1 VAKSFIKTA
10 SKRGLLLAFAVVVA
24 VLGAK
29 GHIVLHTNGFFDGPG

>member
-10 SKRGLLLAFAVVVA
+10 SKRGLLLAFAVVAA

-29 GHIVLHTNGFFDGPG
+29 GHTVNTYGFFDGPG